1 VIGWNEIKNN
11 EFVFTLPNP
20 SMTLIAMTLNAGNP
34 VMIADLLWSTE
45 NQAEVPTVLLPTHL
59 DGAPTT
65 QQAIKPV
72 HLTQKLY
79 IISDTLALAFSGN
92 YTEIRQFVN
101 DSKLF
106 LSDGPMSLDRMNE
119 YLKSYPR
126 DRITTLSIIFWIV
139 LKEKD
144 KVNFAI
150 SSFGNVRKVSD
161 ARFGNVYAAG
171 SGAPQFLKILSQP
184 NEYTEGIH
192 NKVLYQNLCLLGY
205 WFGNEIG
212 SNETLINH
220 WGAGYEMIIFKDFRL
235 VKLDEYSVVTRIVSL
250 GRSKLEVTGNNLINF
265 YYKEGHLI
273 AESFDG
279 TQGKIITIPPI
290 DAEPITVTELNRSL
304 TFKNVIISY
313 VVHNLRA
320 NDKLFPAIVLLN
332 STNKDE
338 VIIKESYDDKNKY
351 TVAIRADIENSLLEY
366 LRQMVYT

>member
-1 VIGWNEIKNN
+1 
-11 EFVFTLPNP
+11 
-20 SMTLIAMTLNAGNP
+20 MTLNAGNP
-34 VMIADLLWSTE
+34 VMIADLLWSTMD
-45 NQAEVPTVLLPTHL
+45 QAEVPTVLLPTHL
-59 DGAPTT
+59 DGAPTM

-92 YTEIRQFVN
+92 YVDIRQFVN

-106 LSDGPMSLDRMNE
+106 LSNGPMTLDRMNE

-126 DRITTLSIIFWIV
+126 ERISNLSIIFWIV
-139 LKEKD
+139 LKD
-144 KVNFAI
+144 KGQINFAI
-150 SSFGNVRKVSD
+150 SSFGNVRQMSD

-184 NEYTEGIH
+184 NEYTDGIH

-220 WGAGYEMIIFKDFRL
+220 WGAGYEMIVFKDFKL

-265 YYKEGHLI
+265 YYKQGHLI

-279 TQGKIITIPPI
+279 NQGKIITIPPI
-290 DAEPITVTELNRSL
+290 DTEPITVTELNRTL

-313 VVHNLRA
+313 VVHNLKT

-338 VIIKESYDDKNKY
+338 IIIKESHDDKNKY
-351 TVAIRADIENSLLEY
+351 TVAIRSDIENNLLEY
-366 LRQMVYT
+366 LRQIVYT